1 MPCSTFVFLNV
12 HSILMQVLTKN
23 EVNQGHIF
31 SEPIKENKSI
41 TYMRK
46 ENFNI
51 DKILKIY

>member
-1 MPCSTFVFLNV
+1 
-12 HSILMQVLTKN
+12 MQVLTKN

-31 SEPIKENKSI
+31 SEPIKENISI

-51 DKILKIY
+51 DRILKIY